1 MAITPISA
9 PDASGQRG
17 FYNKYPYTDFHELNL
32 DWLLSNYQAIIDKT
46 NQIIAWSNQH
56 QIEYEEAIARLTAVE
71 GEISTFEAEVRA
83 AFAQQKAEIDAD
95 FAQQKAELAAALAAT
110 EAKVDEQIEVLTTQ
124 VNEAIASFDVKF
136 NQLQHQILS
145 ELASAKIQIKEAIA
159 QLNQRII
166 DNNEFL
172 FEYIE
177 NRLDKF
183 IEDFPDLIG
192 IQVYNPYQGKMTTL
206 QEAVN
211 DLYDMSCIYGLT
223 AIQFDTL
230 DLTAEEFDNAD
241 LTAREFDQY
250 GYNLLKYPD
259 PRYYMYSPFTGEV
272 DLVSHIVQQLAG
284 LHTDQYSVNVS
295 EFEALDL
302 TAEEFDDTEI
312 TAFNFDWYSKTI
324 LSA

>member
-46 NQIIAWSNQH
+46 NQIINWANEH
-56 QIEYEEAIARLTAVE
+56 QIDYEEAIARLNAVE
-71 GEISTFEAEVRA
+71 REIDGFEAEVRA

-95 FAQQKAELAAALAAT
+95 FARQKAEMDAALQAT
-110 EAKVDEQIEVLTTQ
+110 EDKVDAQITLLTNEV
-124 VNEAIASFDVKF
+124 NAAIASFDVKF
-136 NQLQHQILS
+136 NELQRKIMS
-145 ELASAKIQIKEAIA
+145 ELTAAKIQINEAL
-159 QLNQRII
+159 QELNQRIL
-166 DNNEFL
+166 DNNVFL

-183 IEDFPDLIG
+183 IDDFPDLIG
-192 IQVYNPYQGKMTTL
+192 IQVYNPYQGKRTTL

-223 AIQFDTL
+223 AIQFDTM
-230 DLTAEEFDNAD
+230 DLTAEEFDDHD

-250 GYNLLKYPD
+250 GYNLLGYPD
-259 PRYYMYSPFTGEV
+259 PRYYMFSPFTGEI
-272 DLVSHIVQQLAG
+272 DLVKNVVQLLAG
-284 LHTDQYSVNVS
+284 LHTDQYSLNVE
-295 EFEALDL
+295 EFEDLDL
-302 TAEEFDDTEI
+302 TAEEFDNSDI
-312 TAFNFDWYSKTI
+312 TAFNFDWYSKT
-324 LSA
+324 LLTA